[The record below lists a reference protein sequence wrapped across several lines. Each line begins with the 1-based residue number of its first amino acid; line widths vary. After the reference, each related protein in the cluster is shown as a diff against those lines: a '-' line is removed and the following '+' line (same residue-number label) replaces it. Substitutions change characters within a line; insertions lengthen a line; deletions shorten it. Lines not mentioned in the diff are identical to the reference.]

1 MSVDCS
7 ANRRG
12 SAGRRCLAS
21 ATALFLLIGCAS
33 LAAAQD
39 VTSATRTGGYLV
51 FPKIVVHTTG
61 VGNPALAPGEL
72 ATDTVIQLTNTSSEP
87 IIVNCYYIN
96 ANGHCGGALPGA
108 RVCQSNSECPGGQE
122 CVPGWDVRDFQFQ
135 LTPNQ
140 PVGWTASTGFPDGLP
155 CFTTACGTGSDFN
168 FGSIE
173 AVQENPFTGELKCY
187 QVDPATVVGTTPTET
202 PADSNDLKGE
212 ATIVQTNAPTG
223 GTPPAVL
230 ASAYN
235 AISFVAQSPGPDLDG
250 PLCLGGDTPPAGT
263 PAGIG
268 CAEVYTPCP
277 GTLILQHF
285 FDGAAA
291 GSGFVSTELTLV
303 PCSENLVDGL
313 PSLTVTAQLLV
324 NNEFEQRFST
334 STRVNCYQNIRLSDI
349 DTRPG
354 PEGDQASIFS
364 VGVQGTLGG
373 NTRIQGVQGSENGNG
388 YGLLGLAQTFYAPQP
403 GGDPDSAGAYH
414 LNGSGSAPTTDVV
427 YHP

>member
-7 ANRRG
+7 ANQRG
-12 SAGRRCLAS
+12 SARRRCLAS
-21 ATALFLLIGCAS
+21 TTALFLLIGCAS

-39 VTSATRTGGYLV
+39 VTSATRAGGYLV
-51 FPKIVVHTTG
+51 FPKVVVHTTG
-61 VGNPALAPGEL
+61 AGNPALAAGEL
-72 ATDTVIQLTNTSSEP
+72 ATDTVIQLTNTSNQP
-87 IIVNCYYIN
+87 VVVNCYYIN
-96 ANGHCGGALPGA
+96 ANGHCGGPGPNA

-122 CVPGWDVRDFQFQ
+122 CVPGWDVRDFTFT

-155 CFTTACGTGSDFN
+155 CFTTACGTGSNFN
-168 FGSIE
+168 VGSIE

-187 QVDPATVVGTTPTET
+187 QVDPATVAPGTET
-202 PADSNDLKGE
+202 PDDANDLKGE
-212 ATIVQTNAPTG
+212 ATIVQSNAATG

-235 AISFVAQSPGPDLDG
+235 AISFVAQEPGPDAAG
-250 PLCLGGDTPPAGT
+250 PLCLGGATPPPGT
-263 PAGIG
+263 AQGVG

-277 GTLILQHF
+277 GTLMLQHF
-285 FDGAAA
+285 FDGAEA
-291 GSGFVSTELTLV
+291 GSGFVNTELTLV
-303 PCSENLVDGL
+303 PCSEDLVGGGL
-313 PSLTVTAQLLV
+313 PDLTVTAQLLV

-334 STRVNCYQNIRLSDI
+334 NTRVNCYQNIRLSDI

-354 PEGDQASIFS
+354 PEGDGASMFA

-373 NTRIQGVQGSENGNG
+373 NTRIQGVTGSENGNG
-388 YGLLGLAQTFYAPQP
+388 YGLLGLAQTFYAPTA
-403 GGDPDSAGAYH
+403 GGAPDSAGAYH
-414 LNGSGSAPTTDVV
+414 LNGTGDARTTDVV